1 MKHALTV
8 DLEDWYHGLTST
20 NARPETWPSLSS
32 RTEQTVELLLD
43 LFTANQ
49 LHATFFVLGDLAQ
62 KCPGVIRR
70 IAEAGHELGSHGF
83 SHRPVHQLKPSE
95 FKAELDRTTQLVQD
109 ISGQAV
115 KGFRAPYFSIDQ
127 RCLWAFEVLAE
138 SGYQYDSSVF
148 PLRTIL
154 YGYPGASRYP
164 FRPLPGAELVEY
176 PVATIRA
183 AGLTLPAAGGFYFRI
198 YPYTFIRWSLRSLEK
213 KAQSG
218 VLYMH
223 PWEFDQHQPRIPVT
237 FRERITH
244 FAGRSSWAE
253 KLTRLARDF
262 ELVPL
267 GELHRL
273 WLQRN

>member
-43 LFTANQ
+43 LFAANQ

-138 SGYQYDSSVF
+138 SGYQYDFQRFSSAHHT
-148 PLRTIL
+148 LRL
-154 YGYPGASRYP
+154 SRSL
-164 FRPLPGAELVEY
+164 PLPV
-176 PVATIRA
+176 PPT
-183 AGLTLPAAGGFYFRI
+183 AGGR
-198 YPYTFIRWSLRSLEK
+198 
-213 KAQSG
+213 AG
-218 VLYMH
+218 
-223 PWEFDQHQPRIPVT
+223 RIPGGYHQGCRADTPGSRRFLLPDLPLHLYPLVAAVT
-237 FRERITH
+237 GKKGPVRR
-244 FAGRSSWAE
+244 AVYA
-253 KLTRLARDF
+253 
-262 ELVPL
+262 PL
-267 GELHRL
+267 GIRPASAAHPGDFP
-273 WLQRN
+273 

>member
-1 MKHALTV
+1 MKHALTI

-20 NARPETWPSLSS
+20 NKRPETWASLSS
-32 RTEQTVELLLD
+32 RTEQAVELLLD
-43 LFTANQ
+43 LLAANK
-49 LHATFFVLGDLAQ
+49 LHGTFFVLGDLAQ
-62 KCPGVIRR
+62 KCPSVIRQ
-70 IAEAGHELGSHGF
+70 IAAAGHDLGSHGF
-83 SHRPVHQLKPSE
+83 SHRPVHLLKPTE
-95 FKAELDRTTQLVQD
+95 FKSELDRTTQIIQD
-109 ISGQAV
+109 ISGLAV
-115 KGFRAPYFSIDQ
+115 TGFRAPYFSIDQ

-154 YGYPGASRYP
+154 YGYPGASRHP

-176 PVATIRA
+176 PVATIKV

-198 YPYTFIRWSLRSLEK
+198 YPYGFIRWSLRSLEK
-213 KAQSG
+213 QGQSG

-223 PWEFDQHQPRIPVT
+223 PWEFDLQQPRIPVT

-244 FAGRSSWAE
+244 FAGRSSWPE
-253 KLTRLARDF
+253 KLKRLSRDF